1 MIPVAPLPLI
11 VPLIYLSS
19 FVAGI
24 WLLIWLSLLAFSPR
38 ARQRLRRRWPS
49 RGLLMLIPLGLRA
62 WLEIGLWQY
71 ERERAREEAAHSAVL
86 ERPTRLG
93 GIEMPAGT
101 RLKLEL
107 KHQPESFREA
117 EFPTPVTIRGVATR
131 HLQRWLQSE
140 QDNPQDP
147 WKTTGVHPTS
157 LRLRGE
163 GVAEIE
169 GWRCDAS
176 QEIAFASERDGRPAA
191 FEGCSL
197 AIGNRADD
205 IDFPA
210 GARLFAS
217 DGMVY
222 TDGYRDAERWR
233 VMPETGQRVSV
244 RGIALS
250 GGALAFDRDRRLY
263 GLGGTVLAEA
273 LQLGAWHYPAGTE
286 VSLSPRAAWRAQHP
300 HAWLFSPTREAASH
314 ASGERLE
321 HGVSLLQTLDGQEL
335 ERLDNRAAGSSTSS
349 NWRSATNA
357 EPAPRGYLR
366 LSQQRG
372 GKGNQEMDEAHG
384 PSVAITA
391 VWLGIFPILRE
402 KRCRF
407 ACRTAKQ
414 G

>member
-1 MIPVAPLPLI
+1 
-11 VPLIYLSS
+11 
-19 FVAGI
+19 
-24 WLLIWLSLLAFSPR
+24 
-38 ARQRLRRRWPS
+38 
-49 RGLLMLIPLGLRA
+49 
-62 WLEIGLWQY
+62 
-71 ERERAREEAAHSAVL
+71 
-86 ERPTRLG
+86 
-93 GIEMPAGT
+93 
-101 RLKLEL
+101 
-107 KHQPESFREA
+107 
-117 EFPTPVTIRGVATR
+117 
-131 HLQRWLQSE
+131 
-140 QDNPQDP
+140 
-147 WKTTGVHPTS
+147 
-157 LRLRGE
+157 
-163 GVAEIE
+163 
-169 GWRCDAS
+169 
-176 QEIAFASERDGRPAA
+176 
-191 FEGCSL
+191 
-197 AIGNRADD
+197 
-205 IDFPA
+205 
-210 GARLFAS
+210 
-217 DGMVY
+217 MVY

-286 VSLSPRAAWRAQHP
+286 VSLSPAPPGARNIRTPGCSVLPAKPLRMPPASAWN
-300 HAWLFSPTREAASH
+300 TASRCCRRWTARNLS
-314 ASGERLE
+314 ASTTAR
-321 HGVSLLQTLDGQEL
+321 Q
-335 ERLDNRAAGSSTSS
+335 GSSTSS

>member
-1 MIPVAPLPLI
+1 
-11 VPLIYLSS
+11 
-19 FVAGI
+19 
-24 WLLIWLSLLAFSPR
+24 
-38 ARQRLRRRWPS
+38 
-49 RGLLMLIPLGLRA
+49 
-62 WLEIGLWQY
+62 
-71 ERERAREEAAHSAVL
+71 
-86 ERPTRLG
+86 
-93 GIEMPAGT
+93 MPAGT

-140 QDNPQDP
+140 QDDPQDP

-197 AIGNRADD
+197 ATGNRADE

-217 DGMVY
+217 DGMAY

-233 VMPETGQRVSV
+233 VMPETGQQVSV

-263 GLGGTVLAEA
+263 GLGGTVRRGLATGRLA
-273 LQLGAWHYPAGTE
+273 LPGGY
-286 VSLSPRAAWRAQHP
+286 R
-300 HAWLFSPTREAASH
+300 
-314 ASGERLE
+314 
-321 HGVSLLQTLDGQEL
+321 GQ
-335 ERLDNRAAGSSTSS
+335 
-349 NWRSATNA
+349 
-357 EPAPRGYLR
+357 PFAPRR
-366 LSQQRG
+366 LARATSARL
-372 GKGNQEMDEAHG
+372 
-384 PSVAITA
+384 A
-391 VWLGIFPILRE
+391 VQSYPRS
-402 KRCRF
+402 RF
-407 ACRTAKQ
+407 ACLRRAPGTRHLAVADAGRPGTRAPRQPRGRSHRLHRTGDRRRPLNPRLAVI
-414 G
+414 

>member
-1 MIPVAPLPLI
+1 M
-11 VPLIYLSS
+11 
-19 FVAGI
+19 
-24 WLLIWLSLLAFSPR
+24 LLL
-38 ARQRLRRRWPS
+38 
-49 RGLLMLIPLGLRA
+49 LIPLGLRA

-86 ERPTRLG
+86 ERPSRLG

-140 QDNPQDP
+140 QDDPQDP

-197 AIGNRADD
+197 ATGNRADE

-217 DGMVY
+217 DGMAY

-233 VMPETGQRVSV
+233 VMPETGQQVSV

-286 VSLSPRAAWRAQHP
+286 VSLSPAPPGARNIRTPGCSVLPAKPLRMPPASAWNTAPRCCRRWTARN
-300 HAWLFSPTREAASH
+300 SSASTT
-314 ASGERLE
+314 AR
-321 HGVSLLQTLDGQEL
+321 QE
-335 ERLDNRAAGSSTSS
+335 SSTSS
-349 NWRSATNA
+349 NWRSATTA

-366 LSQQRG
+366 LSRQRG

-391 VWLGIFPILRE
+391 VWLGIFPIPRE

>member
-24 WLLIWLSLLAFSPR
+24 WLLVWLSLLAFSPR

-49 RGLLMLIPLGLRA
+49 RGLLMLLLLIPLGLRA

-86 ERPTRLG
+86 ERPSRLG

-117 EFPTPVTIRGVATR
+117 EFPIPVTIRGVATR

-140 QDNPQDP
+140 QDDPQDP

-191 FEGCSL
+191 FEGCS
-197 AIGNRADD
+197 
-205 IDFPA
+205 
-210 GARLFAS
+210 
-217 DGMVY
+217 
-222 TDGYRDAERWR
+222 
-233 VMPETGQRVSV
+233 
-244 RGIALS
+244 
-250 GGALAFDRDRRLY
+250 
-263 GLGGTVLAEA
+263 
-273 LQLGAWHYPAGTE
+273 
-286 VSLSPRAAWRAQHP
+286 
-300 HAWLFSPTREAASH
+300 
-314 ASGERLE
+314 
-321 HGVSLLQTLDGQEL
+321 
-335 ERLDNRAAGSSTSS
+335 
-349 NWRSATNA
+349 
-357 EPAPRGYLR
+357 
-366 LSQQRG
+366 
-372 GKGNQEMDEAHG
+372 
-384 PSVAITA
+384 
-391 VWLGIFPILRE
+391 
-402 KRCRF
+402 
-407 ACRTAKQ
+407 
-414 G
+414 

>member
-24 WLLIWLSLLAFSPR
+24 WLLVWLSLLAFSPR

-49 RGLLMLIPLGLRA
+49 RGLLMLLLLIPLGLRA

-169 GWRCDAS
+169 GWRVATPARKSPSPAS
-176 QEIAFASERDGRPAA
+176 A
-191 FEGCSL
+191 
-197 AIGNRADD
+197 
-205 IDFPA
+205 
-210 GARLFAS
+210 
-217 DGMVY
+217 
-222 TDGYRDAERWR
+222 
-233 VMPETGQRVSV
+233 TGVPPPSKAV
-244 RGIALS
+244 A
-250 GGALAFDRDRRLY
+250 
-263 GLGGTVLAEA
+263 
-273 LQLGAWHYPAGTE
+273 
-286 VSLSPRAAWRAQHP
+286 
-300 HAWLFSPTREAASH
+300 
-314 ASGERLE
+314 
-321 HGVSLLQTLDGQEL
+321 
-335 ERLDNRAAGSSTSS
+335 
-349 NWRSATNA
+349 WRSATA
-357 EPAPRGYLR
+357 PTTSTSPPVRDCSPAMAWSTPTATATP
-366 LSQQRG
+366 SAG
-372 GKGNQEMDEAHG
+372 G
-384 PSVAITA
+384 
-391 VWLGIFPILRE
+391 
-402 KRCRF
+402 
-407 ACRTAKQ
+407 
-414 G
+414 

>member
-1 MIPVAPLPLI
+1 MIPVAPIPLI

-24 WLLIWLSLLAFSPR
+24 WLLVWLSLLAFSPR

-49 RGLLMLIPLGLRA
+49 RGLLMLLLLIPLGLRA

-191 FEGCSL
+191 FEGFIL
-197 AIGNRADD
+197 APGNRAEN
-205 IDFPA
+205 IVSPA

-222 TDGYRDAERWR
+222 TPSSHA
-233 VMPETGQRVSV
+233 
-244 RGIALS
+244 RGRPPCA
-250 GGALAFDRDRRLY
+250 RP
-263 GLGGTVLAEA
+263 V
-273 LQLGAWHYPAGTE
+273 GAWP
-286 VSLSPRAAWRAQHP
+286 SPSVTA
-300 HAWLFSPTREAASH
+300 
-314 ASGERLE
+314 
-321 HGVSLLQTLDGQEL
+321 
-335 ERLDNRAAGSSTSS
+335 
-349 NWRSATNA
+349 
-357 EPAPRGYLR
+357 PAPRRRSCGPWPPAPWN
-366 LSQQRG
+366 STNHWWAG
-372 GKGNQEMDEAHG
+372 HG
-384 PSVAITA
+384 C
-391 VWLGIFPILRE
+391 G
-402 KRCRF
+402 RCSTSP
-407 ACRTAKQ
+407 RT
-414 G
+414 GCPGTC

>member
-24 WLLIWLSLLAFSPR
+24 WLLVWLSLLAFSPR

-49 RGLLMLIPLGLRA
+49 RGLLMLLLLIPLGLRA

-157 LRLRGE
+157 LRLHGE

-335 ERLDNRAAGSSTSS
+335 ERLDNRAAGVIDFI
-349 NWRSATNA
+349 
-357 EPAPRGYLR
+357 ELEIG
-366 LSQQRG
+366 
-372 GKGNQEMDEAHG
+372 DE
-384 PSVAITA
+384 
-391 VWLGIFPILRE
+391 R
-402 KRCRF
+402 
-407 ACRTAKQ
+407 
-414 G
+414 

>member
-1 MIPVAPLPLI
+1 
-11 VPLIYLSS
+11 
-19 FVAGI
+19 
-24 WLLIWLSLLAFSPR
+24 
-38 ARQRLRRRWPS
+38 
-49 RGLLMLIPLGLRA
+49 
-62 WLEIGLWQY
+62 
-71 ERERAREEAAHSAVL
+71 
-86 ERPTRLG
+86 
-93 GIEMPAGT
+93 MPAGT

-117 EFPTPVTIRGVATR
+117 EFPTPGDDPRRRHPPPATLAAER
-131 HLQRWLQSE
+131 AGR
-140 QDNPQDP
+140 PAGP

-197 AIGNRADD
+197 ATGNRADE

-263 GLGGTVLAEA
+263 GLGGTALAEPCNWAPGTTRRAPRSAFRPA
-273 LQLGAWHYPAGTE
+273 LPGVRNIRTPGCSVLPAKPLRMPPASAWNTA
-286 VSLSPRAAWRAQHP
+286 PRCYRRWTARNSSA
-300 HAWLFSPTREAASH
+300 STTTR
-314 ASGERLE
+314 
-321 HGVSLLQTLDGQEL
+321 QE
-335 ERLDNRAAGSSTSS
+335 SSTSS
-349 NWRSATNA
+349 NWRSATTA
-357 EPAPRGYLR
+357 EPAPRGYLSSAGSAAGR
-366 LSQQRG
+366 AIR
-372 GKGNQEMDEAHG
+372 KWTRRMDPPW
-384 PSVAITA
+384 PS
-391 VWLGIFPILRE
+391 LRY
-402 KRCRF
+402 
-407 ACRTAKQ
+407 

>member
-24 WLLIWLSLLAFSPR
+24 WLLVWLSLLAFSPR

-49 RGLLMLIPLGLRA
+49 RGLLMLLLLIPLGLRA

-86 ERPTRLG
+86 ERPSRLG

-117 EFPTPVTIRGVATR
+117 EFPIPVTIRGVATR

-140 QDNPQDP
+140 QDDPQDP

-197 AIGNRADD
+197 ATGNPGTTRRAPRSA
-205 IDFPA
+205 FRPA
-210 GARLFAS
+210 PPGARNIRTPGCSVLPAKPLRMPPAS
-217 DGMVY
+217 AWN
-222 TDGYRDAERWR
+222 TAPRCCRRWTAR
-233 VMPETGQRVSV
+233 NS
-244 RGIALS
+244 S
-250 GGALAFDRDRRLY
+250 
-263 GLGGTVLAEA
+263 
-273 LQLGAWHYPAGTE
+273 
-286 VSLSPRAAWRAQHP
+286 
-300 HAWLFSPTREAASH
+300 ASTT
-314 ASGERLE
+314 AR
-321 HGVSLLQTLDGQEL
+321 QE
-335 ERLDNRAAGSSTSS
+335 SSTSS
-349 NWRSATNA
+349 NWRSATTA

>member
-24 WLLIWLSLLAFSPR
+24 WLLVWLSLLAFSPR

-49 RGLLMLIPLGLRA
+49 RGLLMLLLLIPLGLRA

-71 ERERAREEAAHSAVL
+71 ERERAREEAAHSSVL

-197 AIGNRADD
+197 ATGNRADD

-244 RGIALS
+244 RNIRTPGCSVLPAKPLRMPPASAWNTASRCCRRWTARNLS
-250 GGALAFDRDRRLY
+250 
-263 GLGGTVLAEA
+263 
-273 LQLGAWHYPAGTE
+273 
-286 VSLSPRAAWRAQHP
+286 
-300 HAWLFSPTREAASH
+300 ASTT
-314 ASGERLE
+314 AR
-321 HGVSLLQTLDGQEL
+321 Q
-335 ERLDNRAAGSSTSS
+335 GSSTSS

>member
-24 WLLIWLSLLAFSPR
+24 WLLVWLSLLAFSPR
-38 ARQRLRRRWPS
+38 ARRWPS
-49 RGLLMLIPLGLRA
+49 RGLLMLLLLIPLGLRA

-197 AIGNRADD
+197 ATGNRADD

-244 RGIALS
+244 HRAERRRPGLRPRPPPVRPRRYGPRRGLATGRLALP
-250 GGALAFDRDRRLY
+250 GRHRGQPFTPRRLARA
-263 GLGGTVLAEA
+263 TSARLAV
-273 LQLGAWHYPAGTE
+273 QSYP
-286 VSLSPRAAWRAQHP
+286 
-300 HAWLFSPTREAASH
+300 
-314 ASGERLE
+314 
-321 HGVSLLQTLDGQEL
+321 
-335 ERLDNRAAGSSTSS
+335 
-349 NWRSATNA
+349 RS
-357 EPAPRGYLR
+357 
-366 LSQQRG
+366 
-372 GKGNQEMDEAHG
+372 
-384 PSVAITA
+384 
-391 VWLGIFPILRE
+391 
-402 KRCRF
+402 RF
-407 ACRTAKQ
+407 ACLRRAPGTRRLAVADA
-414 G
+414 GRPGT

>member
-24 WLLIWLSLLAFSPR
+24 WLLVWLSLLAFSPR

-49 RGLLMLIPLGLRA
+49 RGLLMLLLLIPLGLRA

-86 ERPTRLG
+86 ERPSRLG

-140 QDNPQDP
+140 QDDPQAP

-157 LRLRGE
+157 LRLRDE

-197 AIGNRADD
+197 ATGNRADE

-250 GGALAFDRDRRLY
+250 GGALAFDRDRHLY

-300 HAWLFSPTREAASH
+300 HAWLFSPTHEAASH

-321 HGVSLLQTLDGQEL
+321 HGTSLLQTPDGQEL
-335 ERLDNRAAGSSTSS
+335 ERLDNRAVGVIDFIELEVGDD
-349 NWRSATNA
+349 R
-357 EPAPRGYLR
+357 
-366 LSQQRG
+366 
-372 GKGNQEMDEAHG
+372 
-384 PSVAITA
+384 
-391 VWLGIFPILRE
+391 
-402 KRCRF
+402 
-407 ACRTAKQ
+407 
-414 G
+414 

>member
-1 MIPVAPLPLI
+1 MEPNPQGRPRDPRRPSSLI

-49 RGLLMLIPLGLRA
+49 RGLLMLLLLIPLGLRA

-176 QEIAFASERDGRPAA
+176 QEIAFASERDGRPPPSKAVA
-191 FEGCSL
+191 
-197 AIGNRADD
+197 
-205 IDFPA
+205 
-210 GARLFAS
+210 
-217 DGMVY
+217 
-222 TDGYRDAERWR
+222 
-233 VMPETGQRVSV
+233 
-244 RGIALS
+244 
-250 GGALAFDRDRRLY
+250 
-263 GLGGTVLAEA
+263 
-273 LQLGAWHYPAGTE
+273 
-286 VSLSPRAAWRAQHP
+286 
-300 HAWLFSPTREAASH
+300 
-314 ASGERLE
+314 
-321 HGVSLLQTLDGQEL
+321 
-335 ERLDNRAAGSSTSS
+335 
-349 NWRSATNA
+349 WRSATA
-357 EPAPRGYLR
+357 PTTSTSPPVRDCSPAMAWSTPTATATP
-366 LSQQRG
+366 SAG
-372 GKGNQEMDEAHG
+372 G
-384 PSVAITA
+384 
-391 VWLGIFPILRE
+391 
-402 KRCRF
+402 
-407 ACRTAKQ
+407 
-414 G
+414 

>member
-24 WLLIWLSLLAFSPR
+24 WLLVWLSLLAFSPR

-49 RGLLMLIPLGLRA
+49 RGLLMLLLLIPLGLRA

-197 AIGNRADD
+197 ATGNRADD

-222 TDGYRDAERWR
+222 TDGY
-233 VMPETGQRVSV
+233 
-244 RGIALS
+244 
-250 GGALAFDRDRRLY
+250 RRLY

-335 ERLDNRAAGSSTSS
+335 ERLDNRAAGVIDFI
-349 NWRSATNA
+349 
-357 EPAPRGYLR
+357 ELEIG
-366 LSQQRG
+366 
-372 GKGNQEMDEAHG
+372 DE
-384 PSVAITA
+384 
-391 VWLGIFPILRE
+391 R
-402 KRCRF
+402 
-407 ACRTAKQ
+407 
-414 G
+414 